1 MEHLTICC
9 MWGRRSKMLW
19 RLLLWPSRV
28 FLWLLE
34 KIYGLRMKKTDY
46 PYPYD
51 ERTGQIKLPQ
61 KIEQEIRQLVQS
73 GQKIEAMKRVLDL
86 TGAGLRYSKN
96 YVDQFE
102 KRKG

>member
-1 MEHLTICC
+1 
-9 MWGRRSKMLW
+9 MLAVVMA
-19 RLLLWPSRV
+19 RQ
-28 FLWLLE
+28 
-34 KIYGLRMKKTDY
+34 GLALIIGQVRMKKRNY

-51 ERTGQIKLPQ
+51 ERTGQIKLPET
-61 KIEQEIRQLVQS
+61 IEQEIRQLVQS

-86 TGAGLRYSKN
+86 TGAGLRYSKE

>member
-1 MEHLTICC
+1 
-9 MWGRRSKMLW
+9 
-19 RLLLWPSRV
+19 
-28 FLWLLE
+28 
-34 KIYGLRMKKTDY
+34 MKKTDY

-51 ERTGQIKLPQ
+51 KQTGQIKLPQ
-61 KIEQEIRQLVQS
+61 EIEREIRQLVQS

-86 TGAGLRYSKN
+86 TGAGLRYSKD